1 MRRAEAKIVENRK
14 EDPAS
19 EPDQD
24 PNTWLIEAKLD
35 ENILDW
41 ESVRLD
47 FRFSEIDAEILESSM
62 SEANR
67 FTVRTRGKSPL
78 QKDITG
84 KTVLQRSG
92 RLEQIINPVPG
103 IQVGGYVENRGIDL
117 YRLAKEKGHEGII
130 AKDQHFTALESDHR
144 IG

>member
-1 MRRAEAKIVENRK
+1 MRRVKAKIVENRK

-41 ESVRLD
+41 KSVRLD

-78 QKDITG
+78 QKDDVIH
-84 KTVLQRSG
+84 VDIRNQ
-92 RLEQIINPVPG
+92 N
-103 IQVGGYVENRGIDL
+103 
-117 YRLAKEKGHEGII
+117 
-130 AKDQHFTALESDHR
+130 ES
-144 IG
+144 

>member
-47 FRFSEIDAEILESSM
+47 FRFSEIDAEILESSK

-67 FTVRTRGKSPL
+67 FTVRTRGKSPSSL
-78 QKDITG
+78 
-84 KTVLQRSG
+84 LR
-92 RLEQIINPVPG
+92 
-103 IQVGGYVENRGIDL
+103 
-117 YRLAKEKGHEGII
+117 
-130 AKDQHFTALESDHR
+130 DQ
-144 IG
+144 